1 MKASGPGKIRRRRR
15 VDLIAQQG
23 ERMIRYFQ
31 IAVAVAACLL
41 ALRGASADDGSPKK
55 LPKSGL
61 LASTSITGASNT
73 VVTDAFGGEDLT
85 GTDVAPIT
93 GSVSRK
99 GSENFTFRVFNNT
112 KDTYS
117 FSVSLR
123 QRDDNGSVVK
133 YGSFSFS
140 LKGGESDS
148 RDVQRGFNAS
158 GADLT
163 LDSYKNLSA
172 QRRDP

>member
-1 MKASGPGKIRRRRR
+1 MMRCFG
-15 VDLIAQQG
+15 VV
-23 ERMIRYFQ
+23 
-31 IAVAVAACLL
+31 VAVAACLL
-41 ALRGASADDGSPKK
+41 ALRSASADDSAQRK

-61 LASTSITGASNT
+61 LASTSVTGAGNT

-133 YGSFSFS
+133 YGSFSFQ

-163 LDSYKNLSA
+163 LDSYKNVSA